1 MRAQRQV
8 VVYSRAGCHLCEQLI
23 EELLPLVRGKWQ
35 IEVID
40 IDVNAELLSDY
51 NDRVPVLEVDGK
63 VVCQWRLDRS
73 AVDNILLA
81 ESAADGASP
90 QA

>member
-1 MRAQRQV
+1 MRVQRQA
-8 VVYSRAGCHLCEQLI
+8 VVYSRVGCHLCELLI
-23 EELLPLVRGKWQ
+23 EELLPLVRGRWQ
-35 IEVID
+35 VQVID
-40 IDVNAELLSDY
+40 IDGNAELVSDY
-51 NDRVPVLEVDGK
+51 NERVPVLEVDGE

-73 AVDNILLA
+73 AVDKILSA

>member
-1 MRAQRQV
+1 
-8 VVYSRAGCHLCEQLI
+8 
-23 EELLPLVRGKWQ
+23 VRGRWQ
-35 IEVID
+35 VEVID
-40 IDVNAELLSDY
+40 IDANADLVSDY
-51 NDRVPVLEVDGK
+51 NDRVPVLEVDGN

-73 AVDNILLA
+73 AVDRILLA

>member
-1 MRAQRQV
+1 MGSQRQA

-23 EELLPLVRGKWQ
+23 EELLPLVRGRWQ
-35 IEVID
+35 VEVID
-40 IDVNAELLSDY
+40 IDANADLVSDY
-51 NDRVPVLEVDGK
+51 NDRVPVLEVDGN

-73 AVDNILLA
+73 AVDRILLA

>member
-1 MRAQRQV
+1 MRPQRQA

-23 EELLPLVRGKWQ
+23 EELLPLVRGRWQ
-35 IEVID
+35 VEVID
-40 IDVNAELLSDY
+40 IDANADLVSNY
-51 NDRVPVLEVDGK
+51 NDRVPVLEVDGNM
-63 VVCQWRLDRS
+63 VCQWRLDRS
-73 AVDNILLA
+73 AVERILLA

>member
-23 EELLPLVRGKWQ
+23 EELLPLVRGRWQ

-40 IDVNAELLSDY
+40 IDVNAELVSDY